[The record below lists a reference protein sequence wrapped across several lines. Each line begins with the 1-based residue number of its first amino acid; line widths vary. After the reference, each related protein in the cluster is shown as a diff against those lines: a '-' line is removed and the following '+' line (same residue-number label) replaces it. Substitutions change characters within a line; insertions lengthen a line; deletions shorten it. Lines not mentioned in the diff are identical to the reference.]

1 MILIGYSDYL
11 LFQIYATLFLFHSF
25 LNGKNGN
32 INVGGICLLLSER
45 LPIAASLYPEEPALM
60 RHGQMMSYGELYSLV
75 ERLSHA
81 LYVEGLRAGDRLAL
95 LGDPDPQLVVAFYAA
110 VGIGAIPLVPSPLL
124 TVPELAAIFQDAEPL
139 MVIHD
144 NQHAEAAI
152 ATVKLLGHCPKL
164 FTTDEEGTNNS
175 SLAAL
180 LQQEPAF
187 SPKDHLKPSV
197 DDTAVLIYTGGTTGR
212 PKGVMHSHRGMAAWN
227 QLTPSAGF
235 GHDLKRRV
243 LVLNLSHLV
252 GQFQLWATMA
262 AGGCLVFL
270 DEYPAGVNRI
280 MEAVERDQITQLST
294 VGQLLRDLA
303 REASVGGRNLKSL
316 KLIGCGG
323 SIISPHTLQEVVSQF
338 PEALIVNNY
347 SQAECGMSISR
358 LFPAQHMGNPHRLRS
373 VGRPAD
379 LAAQGE
385 QAFEVRILNTDGSET
400 MTGEAGEI
408 VVRGAQTMMGYWR
421 QLGISAETMRDGW
434 IRTGDIGCLDAE
446 GYLYVFD
453 RLKDMV
459 IVGGSNVFCA
469 EVEHV
474 IMNHEAVIEAAVIGN
489 PLPNEGEE
497 LVAFIVLRDG
507 ARLDLTQVR
516 AFCEPHLAPYK
527 WPTQLFI
534 VDTLPRTAVDKIDK
548 KQLRKYLSSMLSNG
562 V

>member
-1 MILIGYSDYL
+1 M
-11 LFQIYATLFLFHSF
+11 
-25 LNGKNGN
+25 
-32 INVGGICLLLSER
+32 LLSER

-60 RHGQMMSYGELYSLV
+60 RHGQTMSYGELYGLV
-75 ERLSHA
+75 ERLGHA
-81 LYVEGLRAGDRLAL
+81 LYVEGLRAGDRFAL

-110 VGIGAIPLVPSPLL
+110 VGIGAIPLVPSPML
-124 TVPELAAIFQDAEPL
+124 TVPELAAIFQDAEPH

-144 NQHAEAAI
+144 DQHADAAI
-152 ATVKLLGHCPKL
+152 ATVKLLGYCPKL
-164 FTTDEEGTNNS
+164 FTTDLEGTKSS

-187 SPKDHLKPSV
+187 SPKDHFKRSV

-227 QLTPSAGF
+227 QLTPCAGF
-235 GHDLKRRV
+235 GHDLRRRV

-270 DEYPAGVNRI
+270 DEYPADVHRI

-294 VGQLLRDLA
+294 VGQLLRDFT

-316 KLIGCGG
+316 SLIGCGG
-323 SIISPHTLQEVVSQF
+323 SIISPDTLQEVVSQF
-338 PEALIVNNY
+338 PEVIIVNNY

-358 LFPAQHMGNPHRLRS
+358 LFPAQHMGDPHRLRS

-379 LAAQGE
+379 LAAHSE

-400 MTGEAGEI
+400 VTGEAGEI
-408 VVRGAQTMMGYWR
+408 VVRGAQTMLGYWR
-421 QLGISAETMRDGW
+421 QSEASAETMPDGW
-434 IRTGDIGCLDAE
+434 IRTGDVGCLDVE

-474 IMNHEAVIEAAVIGN
+474 IVTHEAVIEAAVIGH
-489 PLPNEGEE
+489 PLPDEGEE

-507 ARLDLTQVR
+507 ESLDLTQVR
-516 AFCEPHLAPYK
+516 AFCEPHLASYK

-548 KQLRKYLSSMLSNG
+548 KRLRKQLSSISFEKLG
-562 V
+562 

>member
-1 MILIGYSDYL
+1 M
-11 LFQIYATLFLFHSF
+11 
-25 LNGKNGN
+25 
-32 INVGGICLLLSER
+32 LLSER

-60 RHGQMMSYGELYSLV
+60 RHGQTMSYGELYGLV
-75 ERLSHA
+75 ERFSHT
-81 LYVEGLRAGDRLAL
+81 LYVEGLRAGDRIAL

-110 VGIGAIPLVPSPLL
+110 VGIGAIPLVPSPML
-124 TVPELAAIFQDAEPL
+124 TVPELAAIFQDAEPH

-144 NQHAEAAI
+144 DQHAKVAI
-152 ATVKLLGHCPKL
+152 ATVKLLGYCPKL
-164 FTTDEEGTNNS
+164 FTIDEEGTNSS

-187 SPKDHLKPSV
+187 SPKDHSKRSV

-270 DEYPAGVNRI
+270 DEYPADVHRI
-280 MEAVERDQITQLST
+280 MEAIERDQITQLST
-294 VGQLLRDLA
+294 VGQLLRDLT
-303 REASVGGRNLKSL
+303 REVSVGSRNLKSL
-316 KLIGCGG
+316 SLIGCGG
-323 SIISPHTLQEVVSQF
+323 SIISPDTLQEVVSQF
-338 PEALIVNNY
+338 PEVIIVNNY

-358 LFPAQHMGNPHRLRS
+358 LFPVQHMGDPHRLRS

-385 QAFEVRILNTDGSET
+385 QAFEVRILDTDGSET
-400 MTGEAGEI
+400 VTGEAGEI
-408 VVRGAQTMMGYWR
+408 VVRGQQTMLGYWR
-421 QLGISAETMRDGW
+421 QLEVTAETMSDGW
-434 IRTGDIGCLDAE
+434 IRTGDVGCLDAE

-474 IMNHEAVIEAAVIGN
+474 IVSHESVSEAAVIGH
-489 PLPNEGEE
+489 PHPDEGEE
-497 LVAFIVLRDG
+497 LVAFIVLRDDENM
-507 ARLDLTQVR
+507 DLTRVR
-516 AFCEPHLAPYK
+516 TFCEPHLAPYK
-527 WPTQLFI
+527 WPTRLFI

-548 KQLRKYLSSMLSNG
+548 KQLRKHLSSISSEGLC
-562 V
+562 

>member
-1 MILIGYSDYL
+1 M
-11 LFQIYATLFLFHSF
+11 
-25 LNGKNGN
+25 
-32 INVGGICLLLSER
+32 LLSER

-60 RHGQMMSYGELYSLV
+60 RHGQTMSYGELNALV

-81 LYVEGLRAGDRLAL
+81 LYVEGLRAGDRFAL

-110 VGIGAIPLVPSPLL
+110 VGIGAIPIVPSPLQ
-124 TVPELAAIFQDAEPL
+124 TVPELAAILQDAEPH

-144 NQHAEAAI
+144 DQHANAAI
-152 ATVKLLGHCPKL
+152 ATVKLLGYCPKL
-164 FTTDEEGTNNS
+164 FTIDEEGPNAI
-175 SLAAL
+175 SLATL
-180 LQQEPAF
+180 LQHEPAF

-235 GHDLKRRV
+235 GHDLRRRV

-270 DEYPAGVNRI
+270 DEYPADVQRI
-280 MEAVERDQITQLST
+280 IDAVERDQITQLST
-294 VGQLLRDLA
+294 VGQLLRDLT
-303 REASVGGRNLKSL
+303 REASHGGRNLKSL
-316 KLIGCGG
+316 TLIGCGG
-323 SIISPHTLQEVVSQF
+323 SIISPDTLQDVVSQF

-358 LFPAQHMGNPHRLRS
+358 LFPAQHMGDPLRLRS

-400 MTGEAGEI
+400 VTGEAGEI
-408 VVRGAQTMMGYWR
+408 VVRGEQTMLGYWR
-421 QLGISAETMRDGW
+421 QLEATAEIMHDGW
-434 IRTGDIGCLDAE
+434 IRTGDVGCLDDE

-474 IMNHEAVIEAAVIGN
+474 IVTHEAVIDAAVIGP
-489 PLPNEGEE
+489 PLPDEGEE
-497 LVAFIVLRDG
+497 LVAFVVLRDG
-507 ARLDLTQVR
+507 DSLDLTQLR

-548 KQLRKYLSSMLSNG
+548 KQLRNYLSSMLSG
-562 V
+562 GLH